1 MPLRC
6 TVSDPRVCRPC
17 FYPRQGLPRG
27 TPETLPPCG
36 GLAVNPW
43 PEGRHSPPE
52 GGSWGLKQFESLRRP
67 QRGVASVSTPNTDAE
82 NTLAYGTGDKP
93 RRIKDAACF
102 LSRCRPIEPL
112 QANMRRPCFFP
123 FPGRALATQTVA
135 LISYGARFLCLE
147 GSLRFRNIWVA
158 TQATTKPHIH
168 FAGVARR
175 SVSTPADAIRVHGA
189 GAHTDVALRALWQRA
204 DSCLAG
210 AVADAAR
217 LHHASFLPKRA
228 GHAPTLSSSILRF
241 SSFLPKRTLM

>member
-27 TPETLPPCG
+27 TPEALPPCG

-123 FPGRALATQTVA
+123 FPGRRQKPPLGGR
-135 LISYGARFLCLE
+135 I
-147 GSLRFRNIWVA
+147 FRCA
-158 TQATTKPHIH
+158 SA
-168 FAGVARR
+168 
-175 SVSTPADAIRVHGA
+175 
-189 GAHTDVALRALWQRA
+189 ALRAQDA
-204 DSCLAG
+204 SC
-210 AVADAAR
+210 
-217 LHHASFLPKRA
+217 
-228 GHAPTLSSSILRF
+228 TLTHKPILSDHCPR
-241 SSFLPKRTLM
+241 SAQSR